1 MSFVK
6 TINNT
11 NGINQIPVDMDTITL
26 RNIAIT
32 NSNTQQTALMNTTL
46 VNYDTI
52 SLRITAIS
60 NSNTFQT
67 ALMNTTLANYDTI
80 ALRITAINNF
90 LTLLL
95 SQSNIFTGTN
105 SFFNTIVR
113 GSFSR
118 SCLSINASITL
129 PPAIL
134 SNYFCINGIN
144 PIIIT
149 LSSALDPGCSV
160 MIKRGISSSGSI
172 TIAYP
177 SIYPFNSNISVSSLL
192 ITNSS
197 DFVFFENAWYQKSNF

>member
-11 NGINQIPVDMDTITL
+11 NGINQIPIDMDTITL
-26 RNIAIT
+26 RNISIT
-32 NSNTQQTALMNTTL
+32 NSNTQQTNLLNTSL
-46 VNYDTI
+46 IPYDTI
-52 SLRITAIS
+52 ASRNTAIS
-60 NSNTFQT
+60 GSNTFQT

-80 ALRITAINNF
+80 ALRIAAINNF

-95 SQSNIFTGTN
+95 TQTNIFVGIN
-105 SFFNTIVR
+105 SFLNTIVR

-134 SNYFCINGIN
+134 SNYFCINSIN

-149 LSSALDPGCSV
+149 LSSAIDPGCSV
-160 MIKRGISSSGSI
+160 MIKRGIGSSGSI
-172 TIAYP
+172 TISYP
-177 SIYPFNSNISVSSLL
+177 SIYPFNSNISVSSIL